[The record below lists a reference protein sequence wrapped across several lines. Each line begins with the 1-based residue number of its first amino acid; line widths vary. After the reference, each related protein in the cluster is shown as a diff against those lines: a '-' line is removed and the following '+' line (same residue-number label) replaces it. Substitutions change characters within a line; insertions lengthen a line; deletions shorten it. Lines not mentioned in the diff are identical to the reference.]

1 MSSITELNRRD
12 KFDFV
17 WQKDKTH
24 PVSIESER
32 SPSGMYLKQFENNI
46 SVIILSRGSLYPS
59 IVSRIVHVFRPL

>member
-1 MSSITELNRRD
+1 MSSITDAISSILFGRKN
-12 KFDFV
+12 
-17 WQKDKTH
+17 KTH